1 MTSIRIEK
9 TGPVAVLHLEHGK
22 ANALDTELCRELT
35 AKVDEAALAG
45 QRALV
50 LTGRDGV
57 FSAGVDLRRIRD
69 GGAAYVRRFLPALSD
84 AFLAVFGFPGP
95 TVAAVSGHA
104 IAGGAVLAA
113 ACDRRVMASGA
124 GRFGLTELAVGVP
137 FPLVAIEVLRCAYGN
152 PLLSELT
159 LSARTYAAPDALSKG
174 LVHELAAPDAVVS
187 RGTEL
192 ALELAAAPEEAFA
205 HTKAQLHRPFDERI
219 GEQRAA
225 GDGPVEQMWSS
236 PETLASISE
245 YVRRVLERR

>member
-9 TGPVAVLHLEHGK
+9 TGPVAVLRLEHGK
-22 ANALDTELCRELT
+22 ANALDTGLCRELA
-35 AKVDEAALAG
+35 AKVDESGA
-45 QRALV
+45 RALV
-50 LTGRDGV
+50 LAGSAKV

-69 GGAAYVRRFLPALSD
+69 GGAPYVREFLPALSD

-95 TVAAVSGHA
+95 TVAAVTGHA

-137 FPLVAIEVLRCAYGN
+137 FPLVAIEVLRCAYGD
-152 PLLSELT
+152 PVLSELA
-159 LSARTYAAPDALSKG
+159 LSGRTYAAPDALARN

-187 RGTEL
+187 RATEV
-192 ALELAAAPEEAFA
+192 ALELAAAPEGAFA
-205 HTKAQLHRPFDERI
+205 HTKAQLHHPFDERI

-225 GDGPVEQMWSS
+225 DDGPVEAMWSS
-236 PETLASISE
+236 PETLASIGE
-245 YVRRVLERR
+245 YVRRVLERG